1 MFTRIHVYTCIHVQI
16 LYFFINFLDFFII
29 MQYNIIVRLYNIVFY
44 YNINL
49 MKVYLHF
56 KITLSFYL
64 LITINNSRY
73 YVNFF

>member
-1 MFTRIHVYTCIHVQI
+1 
-16 LYFFINFLDFFII
+16 

-49 MKVYLHF
+49 IKVYLHF
-56 KITLSFYL
+56 KITSSFYL
-64 LITINNSRY
+64 LITINNFRY